1 MIYYIGNAEYDSNYL
16 EHHGIVGQ
24 KKGVR
29 RFQNYDRTWTELGKI
44 RYGSGKSRDG
54 SDRDKVGKKP
64 SVMERLFPKRKTKPV
79 SKPEPKKEQKQEEPA
94 TETTKKEEPSV
105 PRDRPK
111 KARLEWSDEE
121 LRRRITRAELE
132 KKYNDLM
139 AEKPKELSESKK
151 FVITLLSNVGKNLLS
166 TYITQTMQ
174 NNKNNNDNNSN
185 NNNNGGN
192 KKKKKG

>member
-1 MIYYIGNAEYDSNYL
+1 MIYYIGNAEYDSDYL

-24 KKGVR
+24 RKGVR

-44 RYGSGKSRDG
+44 RYGSGKRRDS
-54 SDRDKVGKKP
+54 SDDDKVGKKP
-64 SVMERLFPKRKTKPV
+64 SVMERLFPKRKTKP
-79 SKPEPKKEQKQEEPA
+79 EPKKEQKPEAPKKEEPV

-111 KARLEWSDEE
+111 KARVEWSDEE

-151 FVITLLSNVGKNLLS
+151 FVMTLLSNVGKNLLS
-166 TYITQTMQ
+166 TYITQTVQ
-174 NNKNNNDNNSN
+174 NNNNSN
-185 NNNNGGN
+185 NNNSGGN